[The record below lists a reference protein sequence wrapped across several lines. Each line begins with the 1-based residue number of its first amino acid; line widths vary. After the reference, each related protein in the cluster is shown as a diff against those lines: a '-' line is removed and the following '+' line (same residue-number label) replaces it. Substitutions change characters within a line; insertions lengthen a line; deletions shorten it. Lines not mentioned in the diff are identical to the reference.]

1 MKVVYHLVEKLT
13 IRENEKVTVKQ
24 MWVGILLKAILF
36 MIMVPGVHLNI
47 PPGASLREK
56 ALIHGVIFA
65 VLNYYV
71 YLYVRPMLE
80 RFENPDTKADQPC
93 PEGYKKCGSGDCVL
107 KTDMYGPCP
116 ESSFA
121 AQ

>member
-1 MKVVYHLVEKLT
+1 VPQNQKST
-13 IRENEKVTVKQ
+13 DKQ

-47 PPGASLREK
+47 PPGASLPER
-56 ALIHGVIFA
+56 AVIHGVIFA

-80 RFENPDTKADQPC
+80 GFDNPDTKVEQAC
-93 PEGYKKCGSGDCVL
+93 PPGYKKCGSGDCVL
-107 KTDMYGPCP
+107 ESDMHGPCP
-116 ESSFA
+116 ESSFGSE
-121 AQ
+121 